1 MNDDTL
7 RALELALQGS
17 PDNVPLLLL
26 HADQCAKAG
35 RAADGVKSL
44 RRARDLGADRRAVDR
59 QLVPLLR
66 ATGDL
71 GEALIRCETLLAEQP
86 DAALWAELARIQ
98 LARGNREEAH
108 AAWGKAKAL
117 DGSLRDDG
125 LDQLAPQ
132 PVAAGGPG
140 GAATAD
146 DADWADQ
153 FVWDGLAVR
162 LDDVVGL
169 DDVKRQV
176 RLRVLAPL
184 HNKQVYE
191 AFARKSGGGLLLYG
205 PPGCGKTFLARAVAG
220 EVGARFHAVSIHDL
234 LEKWFGDT
242 EKLVHELFAAA
253 RRKKPAVL
261 FFDEFDAI
269 GSKRQRGEQQ
279 FWKTLVNQLLVEMDG
294 ATTSNE
300 GVLVVAATNTP
311 WAVDPAFRRPGRF
324 DRVLLVPPPDEA
336 GRASLLGKHFAK
348 LPGGDRIDAK
358 AVARRCELF
367 TGADLKALV
376 ERSAERA
383 LEASLDD
390 GKVHPVTMA
399 DVDAQLGRMQSSA
412 QEWIAQARQHAKY
425 ANEAGA
431 YDDLANWL
439 RAIKKW

>member
-7 RALELALQGS
+7 RALELALQAS

-26 HADQCAKAG
+26 YAEQCGKAG

-71 GEALIRCETLLAEQP
+71 AEALIRCEELLGAAP
-86 DAALWAELARIQ
+86 DAELWAELARIQ
-98 LARGNREEAH
+98 LARGKRDEAL
-108 AAWGKAKAL
+108 AAWGQAKTLAPTL
-117 DGSLRDDG
+117 QDPAFDG
-125 LDQLAPQ
+125 LAPQ
-132 PVAAGGPG
+132 PMATGGP
-140 GAATAD
+140 AD
-146 DADWADQ
+146 DADDRDWADQ
-153 FVWDGLAVR
+153 FAWDGLAVR

-176 RLRVLAPL
+176 RLRVIAPQQ
-184 HNKQVYE
+184 HQQVYE

-242 EKLVHELFAAA
+242 EKLVHELFHAA
-253 RRKKPAVL
+253 RRRKPSVL

-294 ATTSNE
+294 AVTDNE
-300 GVLVVAATNTP
+300 GVLVVAATNAP

-336 GRASLLGKHFAK
+336 GRVALLTRHFAK
-348 LPGGDRIDAK
+348 LPGGDRIDA
-358 AVARRCELF
+358 AAIARRCELF

-383 LEASLDD
+383 LEASLDS
-390 GKVHPVTMA
+390 GSVHPVTMA
-399 DVDAQLGRMQSSA
+399 DVTTQLGRMQSSA
-412 QEWIAQARQHAKY
+412 QEWIAQARQHARY
-425 ANEAGA
+425 ANEGGA
-431 YDDLANWL
+431 YDDLATWL

>member
-1 MNDDTL
+1 
-7 RALELALQGS
+7 
-17 PDNVPLLLL
+17 
-26 HADQCAKAG
+26 
-35 RAADGVKSL
+35 
-44 RRARDLGADRRAVDR
+44 
-59 QLVPLLR
+59 
-66 ATGDL
+66 
-71 GEALIRCETLLAEQP
+71 
-86 DAALWAELARIQ
+86 
-98 LARGNREEAH
+98 
-108 AAWGKAKAL
+108 
-117 DGSLRDDG
+117 
-125 LDQLAPQ
+125 
-132 PVAAGGPG
+132 VAAGGPG
-140 GAATAD
+140 RGAAAD

-153 FVWDGLAVR
+153 FVWDDLAVR

-176 RLRVLAPL
+176 RLRVLAPM

-191 AFARKSGGGLLLYG
+191 AFARKGGGGLLLYG

-253 RRKKPAVL
+253 RRKKPAIL

-336 GRASLLGKHFAK
+336 GRAALLVRHFAK

-367 TGADLKALV
+367 TGADLKALI

-412 QEWIAQARQHAKY
+412 LEWIAQARQHA
-425 ANEAGA
+425 
-431 YDDLANWL
+431 
-439 RAIKKW
+439 

>member
-7 RALELALQGS
+7 RALELALQAS

-71 GEALIRCETLLAEQP
+71 GEALIRCEALLAEQA

-98 LARGNREEAH
+98 LARGNRDEAH

-117 DGSLRDDG
+117 DGSLRDDA

-132 PVAAGGPG
+132 PVGAGGPG
-140 GAATAD
+140 AVAAD

-184 HNKQVYE
+184 HNQQVYE

-253 RRKKPAVL
+253 RRRKPAVL

-336 GRASLLGKHFAK
+336 GRTALLGRHFAK

-412 QEWIAQARQHAKY
+412 LEWIAQARQHAKY